1 MPIILVPT
9 GTLLLAVVLL
19 YRKSRFATSEAS
31 TTPVLSVLVVTRR
44 GFGPGGGAVSEAADT
59 EPRRPDEFERVLS
72 HREQM
77 FRTLGFN
84 LWQSASLAEAGADWH
99 EAEKLLE
106 RTCPHET
113 VLDLLLP

>member
-1 MPIILVPT
+1 MPIILVLT
-9 GTLLLAVVLL
+9 GTLLLAAALL
-19 YRKSRFATSEAS
+19 YRRSRFATREAS
-31 TTPVLSVLVVTRR
+31 TTPASSVRAVTRR
-44 GFGPGGGAVSEAADT
+44 ASGLGVVVAEAAET

-77 FRTLGFN
+77 FRALGFN
-84 LWQSASLAEAGADWH
+84 LWQSVSLAEAGADWH